1 MEGEKEE
8 RRSRF
13 AEILRK
19 LHSKIVQ
26 EKEESFAS
34 KANFIPVRVPV
45 EVFRRN
51 RQQLIELYDISDGP
65 AQHRASQS
73 VDGRRFA
80 DKVTGTAIKPAARIL
95 AIILSVYHDR
105 PFQLDSNF
113 WQTFSKR
120 CVDPQHSGVLD
131 DGRLPFSLP
140 TARELIIDAE
150 YGELFFSRQHM
161 YCAPIIQEGA
171 SQSLDHQAPLPYLEE
186 TLIGSGHY
194 GTVYAVKVERS
205 HFRFTTDHSPK
216 VTYLLDENVTLARK
230 DIKLR
235 SQKSPEDTKE
245 WNIFQEI
252 RGNRHKYDEHVTRIL
267 ACLVF
272 RDKVSL
278 FMWKAD
284 SDLARFMEEHRR
296 PDYGRAQEFIGAIG
310 KAAGALQYLHDEV
323 RCYHL
328 DIKPENILVI
338 EREGEMVIFQ
348 LADFSI
354 SRVKGDR
361 RDFQL
366 STMYENRST
375 ERDNRDRDRDLN
387 TYGSYTNGKLGEAAT
402 CIPPEV
408 LLDKRVDERSD
419 VWGFGCVLC
428 IYLSWLCCG
437 PECVKDFAKERGQA
451 ANAFG
456 DRFVDTNLSLNSAVT
471 NWLVSKCEDTGEL
484 AEDPSYRSV
493 YTLLVGQ
500 VMLIDAGQRCNM
512 ERLHARLS
520 EISSST
526 KEALEAYPPTRL
538 ATGSNAQQSSLAQ
551 HRKDPPPVTEMQRI
565 KHIAGF
571 QEGAFLR
578 PDFVS
583 FDTTRGRGGR
593 QKQTGPSLALQPF
606 ARSLRYEK
614 HINPL
619 SDVLEHR
626 RTTLHYPVM
635 PVGECDIDY
644 SAQRT
649 SFVPWKAASS
659 QKARAFMTSPDNTYV
674 ACLHESCVTVFKVTN
689 NKLTNDLESSN
700 CVLVTCHGR
709 QILDCALG
717 NNYLSLLPT
726 SKQFE
731 VRRHSHLANEVS

>member
-245 WNIFQEI
+245 WNIFQGTNMMNTSRAFWHALSSETRSVCSCGRRTAI
-252 RGNRHKYDEHVTRIL
+252 WRDSWRNTEDQTMAEHKNLLEQL
-267 ACLVF
+267 
-272 RDKVSL
+272 
-278 FMWKAD
+278 
-284 SDLARFMEEHRR
+284 ERR
-296 PDYGRAQEFIGAIG
+296 PG
-310 KAAGALQYLHDEV
+310 H
-323 RCYHL
+323 
-328 DIKPENILVI
+328 
-338 EREGEMVIFQ
+338 
-348 LADFSI
+348 FSTCMT
-354 SRVKGDR
+354 RYD
-361 RDFQL
+361 
-366 STMYENRST
+366 
-375 ERDNRDRDRDLN
+375 
-387 TYGSYTNGKLGEAAT
+387 AT
-402 CIPPEV
+402 I
-408 LLDKRVDERSD
+408 
-419 VWGFGCVLC
+419 W
-428 IYLSWLCCG
+428 
-437 PECVKDFAKERGQA
+437 
-451 ANAFG
+451 
-456 DRFVDTNLSLNSAVT
+456 T
-471 NWLVSKCEDTGEL
+471 
-484 AEDPSYRSV
+484 
-493 YTLLVGQ
+493 
-500 VMLIDAGQRCNM
+500 
-512 ERLHARLS
+512 
-520 EISSST
+520 
-526 KEALEAYPPTRL
+526 
-538 ATGSNAQQSSLAQ
+538 SSL
-551 HRKDPPPVTEMQRI
+551 RI
-565 KHIAGF
+565 F
-571 QEGAFLR
+571 W
-578 PDFVS
+578 
-583 FDTTRGRGGR
+583 
-593 QKQTGPSLALQPF
+593 
-606 ARSLRYEK
+606 
-614 HINPL
+614 L
-619 SDVLEHR
+619 S
-626 RTTLHYPVM
+626 
-635 PVGECDIDY
+635 
-644 SAQRT
+644 SA
-649 SFVPWKAASS
+649 
-659 QKARAFMTSPDNTYV
+659 KARW
-674 ACLHESCVTVFKVTN
+674 
-689 NKLTNDLESSN
+689 
-700 CVLVTCHGR
+700 
-709 QILDCALG
+709 
-717 NNYLSLLPT
+717 
-726 SKQFE
+726 
-731 VRRHSHLANEVS
+731 